1 MNTSKDI
8 QAQKKH
14 ELQNQS
20 EKEVFLR
27 PAVDIYEDN
36 TGITLIADL
45 PGVSRE
51 GLDVRLDGN
60 SLVIEGRAAIELH
73 EGMEA
78 LYADIVTPHFRR
90 SFTLSNELEKEKINA
105 TITDGVLTLHL
116 PKRAEFQPRKIEIK
130 AS

>member
-8 QAQKKH
+8 QTQKKH

-27 PAVDIYEDN
+27 PAMDIYEDN
-36 TGITLIADL
+36 TGITLVADL

-60 SLVIEGRAAIELH
+60 SLVIEGRASIELH

-78 LYADIVTPHFRR
+78 LYTDIVIPHFRR
-90 SFTLSNELEKEKINA
+90 SFTTSNELEKEKINA
-105 TITDGVLTLHL
+105 TMKDGVLTLHL
-116 PKRAEFQPRKIEIK
+116 PKRVKIQPRKIEIK
-130 AS
+130 TN